1 MSAFLGA
8 RWPLRAGTQTQESER
23 QGHQW
28 LLCSRQRP
36 CLGVFSLQAFSTW
49 GVHPIIL
56 QEKSGRRLRASVPS
70 GYFLTGRMGGGS
82 PLYLQKRLL
91 EQVEA
96 SGL

>member
-8 RWPLRAGTQTQESER
+8 RWPLRAGTQTQES
-23 QGHQW
+23 GCV
-28 LLCSRQRP
+28 CSRQRS

-49 GVHPIIL
+49 GVYPIIL